1 MSETLIAT
9 NKIVENLPFKVKDLS
24 LADDGRK
31 ALDIAEKEMPGLM
44 STRNKYGPEKP
55 LKGKKLTG
63 SIGLRMSSFSS

>member
-1 MSETLIAT
+1 MSETLTAT

-44 STRNKYGPEKP
+44 STRKKYGPEKP
-55 LKGKKLTG
+55 
-63 SIGLRMSSFSS
+63 